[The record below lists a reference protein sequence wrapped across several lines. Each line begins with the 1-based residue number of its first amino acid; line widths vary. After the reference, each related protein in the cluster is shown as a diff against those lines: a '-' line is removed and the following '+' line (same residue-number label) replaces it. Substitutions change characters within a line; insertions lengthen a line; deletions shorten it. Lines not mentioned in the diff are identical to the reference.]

1 LTTKARYEVIAGIVV
16 ILNGCLAGGIGKL
29 LCPIA
34 WELPMLRPF
43 SIAFCRRNH
52 LVGMIGQHFARATS
66 AER

>member
-1 LTTKARYEVIAGIVV
+1 
-16 ILNGCLAGGIGKL
+16 LAGGIGKL